1 MKKNKVGKKKI
12 MEGRREA
19 FKNALDK
26 GYITQEEYDKAINR
40 PYKEKK
46 KKVKN
51 PRAVIFGGLNTNSM

>member
-1 MKKNKVGKKKI
+1 MKNKVGKKKI

-19 FKNALDK
+19 LKIAFDK
-26 GYITQEEYDKAINR
+26 GYITEEEYNK

-51 PRAVIFGGLNTNSM
+51 PKAIIFGGLNTNSM

>member
-12 MEGRREA
+12 MEARREA
-19 FKNALDK
+19 LKGALDK
-26 GYITQEEYDKAINR
+26 GYISEEEYNKAINK

>member
-1 MKKNKVGKKKI
+1 MGKNKVGKKKI

-19 FKNALDK
+19 LKNALDK
-26 GYITQEEYDKAINR
+26 GYITQEEYHKHVNK

-51 PRAVIFGGLNTNSM
+51 PKAVIFGGLNTNAM